1 MNVWRCALGLSSYH
15 LGLTSRMRGWQNL
28 LVAYVS
34 CFRWVS
40 CQTKAFFLFIK
51 RWQRIQ
57 TLPLAQLKLSWD
69 TVLKSQ
75 AVFSPCGIQLWFSL
89 PELWGHASGR
99 LDRRLHPG
107 GSSSDETFH
116 SRVERLSG
124 TGCGCSPL
132 EESLA
137 SQYVFLFDQ
146 STCWQQTNQPSR
158 FHAMFWTAHA
168 GPAGVVGLVQ
178 GLKNMYNWM
187 MHTPE
192 KPVMEA

>member
-1 MNVWRCALGLSSYH
+1 MVEPPVNECLAVRTWPFELSLGADFSNAGLAEFVSGVRVLLSMGFLPNQS
-15 LGLTSRMRGWQNL
+15 L
-28 LVAYVS
+28 
-34 CFRWVS
+34 
-40 CQTKAFFLFIK
+40 FLFIK

-137 SQYVFLFDQ
+137 SQ
-146 STCWQQTNQPSR
+146 
-158 FHAMFWTAHA
+158 
-168 GPAGVVGLVQ
+168 
-178 GLKNMYNWM
+178 
-187 MHTPE
+187 
-192 KPVMEA
+192 